1 MDFFAKLA
9 DNRIR
14 EAIEAGDFDDLQGKG
29 QPLNLEDDSHIP
41 PELRMA
47 YKILKNADCLPPELV
62 LRQEVVQLQDL
73 VAAMPDEAEKLK
85 QMRRL
90 NFLMM
95 KLNMMRPVSPRVA
108 GARPLHSQGPGTPGV
123 EEIAI
128 SSQPSACRV
137 RTGATMAFA
146 KRSRR
151 RLCHIFMLDVMQQG
165 NVTFAGPRA
174 KTCLPPTSYG

>member
-14 EAIEAGDFDDLQGKG
+14 EAMEAGDFDDLQGKG

-47 YKILKNADCLPPELV
+47 YKILKNADCLPPELA

-90 NFLMM
+90 NFLIM
-95 KLNMMRPVSPRVA
+95 KLSMMRPVSNE
-108 GARPLHSQGPGTPGV
+108 LLEHDLYTPKV
-123 EEIAI
+123 LE
-128 SSQPSACRV
+128 
-137 RTGATMAFA
+137 
-146 KRSRR
+146 
-151 RLCHIFMLDVMQQG
+151 RLES
-165 NVTFAGPRA
+165 
-174 KTCLPPTSYG
+174 KK